1 MRDRFVTN
9 VTIQCVHDALNSP
22 RRRSYPQKVSLCSL
36 CMHRVPPN
44 RPVRNNLPSRR
55 SLSLVLPLLVSL
67 SSSLSP
73 ELRYIRTN
81 SDWPWTYRRGRS
93 SSHSNATIFLSLSLS
108 LFYAFVRCTRHAS
121 KREKECDRFSYSFES
136 DPENRFTC
144 RVQTVFYLTLELG
157 RCFCG
162 MYVYGIRS
170 WSLKILRNGSRIKTC
185 FRLLFYSVFFF
196 FGKLKFLKLVIFLL
210 YSKK

>member
-9 VTIQCVHDALNSP
+9 VTIQCVRDALNSP

-93 SSHSNATIFLSLSLS
+93 SSHSNATIFLSFSLS
-108 LFYAFVRCTRHAS
+108 STR
-121 KREKECDRFSYSFES
+121 SFGAL
-136 DPENRFTC
+136 DMHR
-144 RVQTVFYLTLELG
+144 RG
-157 RCFCG
+157 RRNAIDS
-162 MYVYGIRS
+162 VILSSRIQ
-170 WSLKILRNGSRIKTC
+170 KIALPAGSRPC
-185 FRLLFYSVFFF
+185 FISR
-196 FGKLKFLKLVIFLL
+196 
-210 YSKK
+210 

>member
-9 VTIQCVHDALNSP
+9 VTIQCVRDALNSP

-44 RPVRNNLPSRR
+44 RPVRNNLPSRH

-108 LFYAFVRCTRHAS
+108 LLRVRSVHS
-121 KREKECDRFSYSFES
+121 
-136 DPENRFTC
+136 TC
-144 RVQTVFYLTLELG
+144 IEEGEGMRSIQLFFRV
-157 RCFCG
+157 
-162 MYVYGIRS
+162 
-170 WSLKILRNGSRIKTC
+170 GSRKSLYLPGPDRVLSHARTWTM
-185 FRLLFYSVFFF
+185 LLRYVRVRYTIV
-196 FGKLKFLKLVIFLL
+196 KFKN
-210 YSKK
+210 SS